1 MYTFRVQDVL
11 VNAVLL
17 SLLLFTVGSCGGGGG
32 ERGGKGVIALVIH
45 GGAGTILKE
54 NMTPERE
61 AAYRE
66 TLAEALRGGFAVL
79 EKGGYSLDAVVA
91 AIRIMEDSE
100 LFNAGKGA
108 VFTGQGKNELD
119 ASIMD
124 GATGKAGAVGSVTT
138 IKNPIVA
145 ARAVMEETRHVM
157 LVGRGAEMFAAR
169 QGLEIVEPEYFFTQ
183 RRWDQLLKKREKT
196 KEQSSLRDDDGHGT
210 VGAVALD
217 EHGNLA
223 VGTST
228 GGLTNKM
235 HGRVGDSPIIGAG
248 SYADNATCG
257 VSGTGVGEF
266 FMRGLIAY
274 DVSARMRY
282 SGLRLEDAANAVI
295 KESLIDKGGE
305 GGIIA
310 LDKDGNV
317 AMPFNTPGMYRGYIK
332 AAGGPQVFIYG
343 DE

>member
-1 MYTFRVQDVL
+1 MQNLCDKNVMVS
-11 VNAVLL
+11 VVLL
-17 SLLLFTVGSCGGGGG
+17 LLLVFTVGSCGRGEG
-32 ERGGKGVIALVIH
+32 EREGVDALVIH

-54 NMTPERE
+54 KMTPELE

-66 TLAEALRGGFAVL
+66 TLAEALREGYAVL
-79 EKGGYSLDAVVA
+79 DEGGSSLDAVVA
-91 AIRIMEDSE
+91 AIRVLEDSE

-108 VFTGQGKNELD
+108 VFTAEGKNELD

-124 GATGKAGAVGSVTT
+124 GATGMAGAVGSVTT

-145 ARAVMEETRHVM
+145 ARAVMERTRHVM
-157 LVGRGAEMFAAR
+157 LVGRGAEMFAAE
-169 QGLEIVEPEYFFTQ
+169 QGLEIVGPEYFFTQ

-196 KEQSSLRDDDGHGT
+196 RKESSLRDETDDHGT
-210 VGAVALD
+210 AGAIALD
-217 EHGNLA
+217 KRGNLA

-235 HGRVGDSPIIGAG
+235 QGRVGDSPIIGAG
-248 SYADNATCG
+248 TYVDNATCG
-257 VSGTGVGEF
+257 VSGTGTGEF

-274 DVSARMRY
+274 DVSVRMRY
-282 SGLRLEDAANAVI
+282 SALTVEDAAKAVI
-295 KESLIDKGGE
+295 KESLTDKGGD

-317 AMPFNTPGMYRGYIK
+317 AMQFNTPGMYRGYIK
-332 AAGGPQVFIYG
+332 ADGEPQVFIFG

>member
-1 MYTFRVQDVL
+1 MHTFRVQHMM

-17 SLLLFTVGSCGGGGG
+17 SLLLFTVGSCGRGDGGG
-32 ERGGKGVIALVIH
+32 EGVIALVIH

-79 EKGGYSLDAVVA
+79 DAGGSSLDAVVA

-124 GATGKAGAVGSVTT
+124 GATGLAGAVGSVTT

-145 ARAVMEETRHVM
+145 ARAVMERTRHVM
-157 LVGRGAEMFAAR
+157 LVGRGAEMFAAG
-169 QGLEIVEPEYFFTQ
+169 QGLEIVGPEYFFTQ

-196 KEQSSLRDDDGHGT
+196 KKQSSLSDDTDSHGT

-257 VSGTGVGEF
+257 VSGTGTGEF

-282 SGLRLEDAANAVI
+282 SGLRLEDAASTVI
-295 KESLIDKGGE
+295 KESLTDKDGT

-310 LDKDGNV
+310 LDKNGNV

-332 AAGGPQVFIYG
+332 ADGEAHVFIYG